1 MQLAGVLGGS
11 ALHVKFAS
19 EAKKEPSDDNA
30 FSFHLAGSFWL
41 GFYVS
46 LKVWPLLGLYFEF
59 PHSSMFAFLID
70 MV

>member
-41 GFYVS
+41 GFCVS
-46 LKVWPLLGLYFEF
+46 KSLTTFRFVL
-59 PHSSMFAFLID
+59 
-70 MV
+70 